1 MRPWKNY
8 RRMRLA
14 QDPNRS
20 KLLAVASGGGHW
32 VQLLRLRPAFVGSE
46 TVFVTVDRAYRAD
59 VPVNKFYR
67 VLDATRWTKLRFI
80 CSALQIFFV
89 LCKERP
95 NVVISTGAAPGY
107 IAIRMGKFFGA
118 RTIWIDS
125 IANVEHLSM
134 SGAMAG
140 RHADLWLT
148 QWPHLQK
155 HDGPHFKGA
164 VL

>member
-1 MRPWKNY
+1 M
-8 RRMRLA
+8 A
-14 QDPNRS
+14 QNTTR
-20 KLLAVASGGGHW
+20 KKVLAVASGGGHW
-32 VQLLRLRPAFVGSE
+32 VQLLRLRPAFLGSDV
-46 TVFVTVDRAYRAD
+46 VFVSVNHAYQAD
-59 VPVNKFYR
+59 VENSKFYR

-80 CSALQIFFV
+80 FSVLQIFFV

-95 NVVISTGAAPGY
+95 NIVISTGAAPGY
-107 IAIRMGKFFGA
+107 AAIRIGKFFGA

-148 QWPHLQK
+148 QWSHLQQQ
-155 HDGPHFKGA
+155 DGPHFKGA